1 MWFPGGIVLGSL
13 LSQFVPQFG
22 GFWAEWQTLM
32 WVTMIPTIIYA
43 ILFLGKEFPKPH
55 PDLDLSISK
64 NVKAMLAPTFIFLFV
79 AMTLTA
85 ISEFG
90 PQQWVGVI
98 LAKSGAHPM
107 LILDRKSVVSG
118 KGGSV

>member
-1 MWFPGGIVLGSL
+1 MIADMYTGVKMDKMLNRFHMWFPGGIVLGSL
-13 LSQFVPQFG
+13 LSQFVPQLG

-64 NVKAMLAPTFIFLFV
+64 NVKAMLTPTFIFLFV
-79 AMTLTA
+79 AK
-85 ISEFG
+85 SEERR
-90 PQQWVGVI
+90 VG
-98 LAKSGAHPM
+98 KEC
-107 LILDRKSVVSG
+107 VS
-118 KGGSV
+118 SCRSRRS